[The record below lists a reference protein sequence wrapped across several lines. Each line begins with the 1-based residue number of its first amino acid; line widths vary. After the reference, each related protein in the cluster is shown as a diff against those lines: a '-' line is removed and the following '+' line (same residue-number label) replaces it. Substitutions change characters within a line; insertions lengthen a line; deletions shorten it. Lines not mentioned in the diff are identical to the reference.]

1 VSKHAKLS
9 GKGLG
14 AIARALPTKY
24 KSKTGLVTAA
34 LGVAVSL
41 AVYFE
46 TDYPQL
52 ALVVQ
57 ALTALGYVEQTQE

>member
-1 VSKHAKLS
+1 LS

-57 ALTALGYVEQTQE
+57 ALTALGYVEQTEE